1 MRKAMA
7 LLVRL
12 GTGWVGLY
20 SAAAVRRANTGS
32 HPPPLPLAE
41 GFLLAVRTP
50 LLPLPTD
57 ATTSP
62 ISAVDNV
69 DLSQL

>member
-1 MRKAMA
+1 MA
-7 LLVRL
+7 LLVWL

-20 SAAAVRRANTGS
+20 SAAAGRRANAGS
-32 HPPPLPLAE
+32 LPRLLPLAE

-50 LLPLPTD
+50 LLPLPTNV
-57 ATTSP
+57 TRSP
-62 ISAVDNV
+62 ISAVNNV